1 LWIFAPSVTQKSRL
15 SGLLW
20 QFAGKKIALQ
30 TIFRDFMR
38 EAQQTA
44 SALTKGATTLFRSQS
59 AHFGAKSPFIPPIFA
74 IPRWRLNSYVPV

>member
-15 SGLLW
+15 SGLREPSVRW

-44 SALTKGATTLFRSQS
+44 REQEKF
-59 AHFGAKSPFIPPIFA
+59 
-74 IPRWRLNSYVPV
+74 

>member
-20 QFAGKKIALQ
+20 QFAGKKSALQ
-30 TIFRDFMR
+30 SLFWDFMR

-44 SALTKGATTLFRSQS
+44 SSPLHKI
-59 AHFGAKSPFIPPIFA
+59 AKK
-74 IPRWRLNSYVPV
+74 

>member
-1 LWIFAPSVTQKSRL
+1 LWIFALSVTQKSRL

-30 TIFRDFMR
+30 AIFRDFMR

-44 SALTKGATTLFRSQS
+44 RHLSCGEILTE
-59 AHFGAKSPFIPPIFA
+59 
-74 IPRWRLNSYVPV
+74 

>member
-1 LWIFAPSVTQKSRL
+1 VGFAPSITQKPRF

-44 SALTKGATTLFRSQS
+44 SAKPL
-59 AHFGAKSPFIPPIFA
+59 
-74 IPRWRLNSYVPV
+74 